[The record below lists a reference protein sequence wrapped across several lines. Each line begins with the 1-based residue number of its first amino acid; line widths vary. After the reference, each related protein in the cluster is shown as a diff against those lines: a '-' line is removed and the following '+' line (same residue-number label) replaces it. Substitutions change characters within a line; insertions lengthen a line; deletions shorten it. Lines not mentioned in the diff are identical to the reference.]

1 MDIRDIAFYRALA
14 DEMNAHPERFAVLGW
29 ADMVLALVMRADQ
42 SGDQSGSGGGKA
54 QHDWAVRLRFE
65 ELRCEA
71 ADEVSVDEAHLADFS
86 LDGPLVKWQEMF
98 DDIAANGAASGRQT
112 INSLALLAT
121 GPADIRLRGDD
132 PMGVDK
138 FSRFNQTLQE
148 YLDGAARVAVT
159 A

>member
-1 MDIRDIAFYRALA
+1 MTSKIDITDLSLYRAMAEEL
-14 DEMNAHPERFAVLGW
+14 NAHPETFTVLGE
-29 ADMVLALVMRADQ
+29 ADMVLALVMRRDE
-42 SGDQSGSGGGKA
+42 GS
-54 QHDWAVRLRFE
+54 DFAVRIRFE
-65 ELRCEA
+65 GLRCEA
-71 ADEVSVDEAHLADFS
+71 VDEVDASEAPLADYF
-86 LDGPLVKWQEMF
+86 LDGPLAKWQAMF
-98 DDIAANGAASGRQT
+98 DDIVANGAASGRQT

-121 GPADIRLRGDD
+121 IAGDVRLRGDD